1 MLRIK
6 VFENGK
12 PATAVDLSSA
22 YLVGPDRVPL
32 RADLKFAGGE
42 IVVDSRPR
50 GAAALSILWPVEGV
64 GRVML
69 ETPRLPERKRPYILS
84 VELARGRLMRISR
97 KREDW
102 GLYDFPEGAECY
114 EQIDAARKRLVEA
127 MTTSDDATA
136 ARLGDAATAAAV
148 TAGEALSHFH
158 AGVFLQRRQFS
169 KRTLGCR
176 IDPSQNSDAYVRR
189 LTEAFDFAVVPFCW
203 SAMEPKEGSH
213 KPSNIDPWLK
223 KLHER
228 KMPAW
233 GASLISLDEAHLPD
247 WVHRW
252 ARDYEHFRDCVAKH
266 IKYALKTYGPYVQTW
281 EAISGIHAQKAFR
294 FSFEQI
300 MELTRLSTLL
310 IKQMSPR
317 STAMIGITL
326 PWGEYYAA
334 DPRTIPPTLYAEM
347 AVQSGVNF
355 DAFGLDIRFG
365 SSEPG
370 RYVRDLMQV
379 STLLDHFGTF
389 GKPLHITAA
398 GVPSGGGNVA
408 DGQWRGGWSD
418 ETQAEWV
425 RQFYRIAL
433 SKQFVESV
441 SYQRLADGMSLEG
454 LVNVDCEPKPAYQE
468 ILSFRKD
475 VLGGE

>member
-6 VFENGK
+6 VFDNGK
-12 PATAVDLSSA
+12 PARAVDLSSA

-42 IVVDSRPR
+42 IVFDSRPR

-84 VELARGRLMRISR
+84 VELARGRLMRISH

-102 GLYDFPEGAECY
+102 GLYDFPEGATVY
-114 EQIDAARKRLVEA
+114 EEIDAARRLLVEA
-127 MTTSDDATA
+127 LTAPDDAAA
-136 ARLGDAATAAAV
+136 ARHGDGALAAAV
-148 TAGEALSHFH
+148 KAGEAVSSFH
-158 AGVFLQRRQFS
+158 ADVFLQRRQFG

-176 IDPSQNSDAYVRR
+176 IDPSQNTDVYVQR
-189 LTEAFDFAVVPFCW
+189 LIEAFDFAVVPLCW

-223 KLHER
+223 RLHQLKL
-228 KMPAW
+228 PAW

-252 ARDYEHFRDCVAKH
+252 ARDYEHFRDCVTKH
-266 IKYALKTYGPYVQTW
+266 VQYVLQTYGPFVQAW
-281 EAISGIHAQKAFR
+281 EAISGIHAQNIFR

-310 IKQMSPR
+310 VKQMCPR
-317 STAMIGITL
+317 STAIIGINL

-334 DPRTIPPTLYAEM
+334 DPRTIPPMLYAEM

-365 SSEPG
+365 TGETG
-370 RYVRDLMQV
+370 HYVRDLMQV
-379 STLLDHFGTF
+379 STLLDLFGTL

-398 GVPSGGGNVA
+398 GVPSGGGNTA
-408 DGQWRGGWSD
+408 DGNWRGAWSK
-418 ETQAEWV
+418 EVQAEWV

-441 SYQRLADGMSLEG
+441 SYLRLADGMGLEG
-454 LVNVDCEPKPAYQE
+454 LLDVDCAPKPAYQE

-475 VLGGE
+475 ILGGA